1 MYSVLLH
8 ITHTFM
14 EKTTNIR
21 VKIILLHH
29 NGLIRNNDNDK
40 KKQNF
45 HRIYQ
50 NNKSRY
56 VVLRKD
62 ICLVYREWNASEHIM
77 HF

>member
-40 KKQNF
+40 KN
-45 HRIYQ
+45 RIF
-50 NNKSRY
+50 
-56 VVLRKD
+56 
-62 ICLVYREWNASEHIM
+62 IVYIKIIRADMWY
-77 HF
+77 